1 MRVTTRFSLLLIA
14 AAFGLSACS
23 RNMDS
28 NTYTSSSSVGK
39 VVYGTVVSA
48 RGITIKD
55 KENLSDNVLG
65 GAAGGVMGGVAGSAI
80 GSGSGQSAATVGG
93 VIAGAV
99 LGAMLEDELSTSS
112 GFEYIVQL
120 DAPKKPNTTA
130 SRSNDRIS
138 VTRGKSVESDVMD
151 AAIPNE
157 TASDAVSVIQQDDVM
172 IAPGTRV
179 MVVYRDDRTRIIPA
193 AR

>member
-14 AAFGLSACS
+14 ATFGLSGCS

-55 KENLSDNVLG
+55 KDKLSDNVMG
-65 GAAGGVMGGVAGSAI
+65 GAAGGVLGGVGGSAI
-80 GSGSGQSAATVGG
+80 GSGSGRSAATVGG

-120 DAPKKPNTTA
+120 DAPKTPSSIAIRK
-130 SRSNDRIS
+130 DERITVS
-138 VTRGKSVESDVMD
+138 RGKSIEEDVAN
-151 AAIPNE
+151 AAVTQE
-157 TASDAVSVIQQDDVM
+157 TSSDAISVIQQDDLM

-179 MVVYRDDRTRIIPA
+179 MVVYRDDRTRIVPA